1 MDNIRG
7 NPIIFKNDNVCVTRK
22 MITCKQCIYNPV
34 CISKTEGQSQCASF
48 KDKNKYIHVKV
59 SPGDTVW
66 LTKWYN
72 TPDGEIVSRSIL
84 YIAVYQDKT
93 IYHCKDGA
101 FDEDGFGVYAFHT
114 LDAAKIITG
123 MTGGVVND

>member
-7 NPIIFKNDNVCVTRK
+7 NPIMFENENVKITRK
-22 MITCKQCIYNPV
+22 VVECNRCVYKSV
-34 CISKTEGQSQCASF
+34 CPSVISGPSQCASF
-48 KDKNKYIHVKV
+48 KDERKCISIKAA
-59 SPGDTVW
+59 PGDTVW
-66 LTKWYN
+66 FTKWYN